1 MLFHTSE
8 PCQRGCPPPP
18 PHPPNPCIHL
28 VGSYLLPKF
37 LSGVT
42 LSGRPPLTIPSK
54 GKLPI
59 CFLQLL
65 SMHVE
70 KFFHLPGKALQPL
83 GFLSFLVLSPPPP
96 CLLSLS
102 FPSSLHPSR
111 LSHRP
116 PPAPPHTSGSQ
127 AFGAHFGSSDTQ
139 TAWLPQRPMVPPGK
153 FPQDKDHGYPV
164 SHRLPSARLSTAHS
178 AQHAFVSTETC
189 LWTPPCHSVQHP
201 WGLPE
206 GSSQGAPS
214 TPNRSVRTS
223 NESSLAGRNVE
234 FQPHIIEASLRNENL
249 KAIPNSV
256 LFL

>member
-116 PPAPPHTSGSQ
+116 PPPLPTPPAARPLAPTLAP
-127 AFGAHFGSSDTQ
+127 Q
-139 TAWLPQRPMVPPGK
+139 THRRLGCLRGQWSPLAS
-153 FPQDKDHGYPV
+153 
-164 SHRLPSARLSTAHS
+164 SHRT
-178 AQHAFVSTETC
+178 
-189 LWTPPCHSVQHP
+189 
-201 WGLPE
+201 
-206 GSSQGAPS
+206 
-214 TPNRSVRTS
+214 RTM
-223 NESSLAGRNVE
+223 
-234 FQPHIIEASLRNENL
+234 
-249 KAIPNSV
+249 AIPFHTDSPVPASALRTVHSMPLLAQRRASGHPLATVCNIPGVSPKGPPRGLQAHPTDLSGPV
-256 LFL
+256 MNQVWLEGMWNFSPTS